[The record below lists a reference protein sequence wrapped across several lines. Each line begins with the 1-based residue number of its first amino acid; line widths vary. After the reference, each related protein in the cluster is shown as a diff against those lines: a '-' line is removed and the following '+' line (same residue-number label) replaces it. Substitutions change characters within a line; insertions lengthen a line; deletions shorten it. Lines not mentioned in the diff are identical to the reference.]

1 LLPSFFFL
9 LSSKMPKDQSL
20 NPYLAK
26 DNPRIQFD
34 AEMEAYT
41 MTAEDGVKLIWDD
54 EQAAWFPMVCSIE
67 I

>member
-1 LLPSFFFL
+1 
-9 LSSKMPKDQSL
+9 MPKDQSL

-67 I
+67 IW